1 MSLMCL
7 IWHGISVPFTSLS
20 LQLEMVVVLSFVL
33 YVTEKLLI
41 HFSRTEE
48 VSQRLSSVM
57 GSKRI
62 SVDENMLKSLTDH
75 FSHL

>member
-1 MSLMCL
+1 MSRMCL
-7 IWHGISVPFTSLS
+7 IWHGISVSFTSLS

-62 SVDENMLKSLTDH
+62 SVDKNMLKSLTDH
-75 FSHL
+75 FIHL